1 MRRLRAVTLSIAL
14 DELVTMRKLLL
25 ATFTLACAATVLRAG
40 EAAEEASPPL
50 DPVPVRNGAADL
62 DPATARIT
70 FVGLHEGDDPNP
82 RLGGFGKFIGR
93 AEVDAT
99 GKLKAVTL
107 DIDTASLWTEIPRLT
122 AHLKGPDFFSVR
134 EHPAAT
140 FRSTSITS
148 TDEVGR
154 YAVQGELTLLGVTK
168 SLKIPVTANVNE
180 QGLTLASQFVFDRR
194 EFGMDYGQGQIK
206 NEVTVEV
213 RVGEPTQRPDS
224 KASPR
229 R

>member
-1 MRRLRAVTLSIAL
+1 MSALRAVSLSIAL
-14 DELVTMRKLLL
+14 DELVTMRTLLI
-25 ATFTLACAATVLRAG
+25 ATFTLAFSATVVRAE
-40 EAAEEASPPL
+40 EAAEKASPPL
-50 DPVPVRNGAADL
+50 DPVPVRSGAADL
-62 DPATARIT
+62 DPATTRIT
-70 FVGLHEGDDPNP
+70 FVGLHEGEEPNP

-93 AEVDAT
+93 AEVGAT
-99 GKLKAVTL
+99 GKLEAITL

-148 TDEVGR
+148 AGEPGR
-154 YAVQGELTLLGVTK
+154 YTVQGDLTLLGVTK
-168 SLKIPVTANVNE
+168 GLKIPVTANINE
-180 QGLTLASQFVFDRR
+180 QGLTLASQFAFDRR

-224 KASPR
+224 KPAPR